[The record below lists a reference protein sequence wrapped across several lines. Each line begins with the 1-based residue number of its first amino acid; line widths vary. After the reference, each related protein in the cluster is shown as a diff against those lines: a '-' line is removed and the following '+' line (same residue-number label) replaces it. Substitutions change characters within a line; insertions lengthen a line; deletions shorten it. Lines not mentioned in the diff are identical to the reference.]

1 MMMPLTMATIGEV
14 QTIKKVGGKQEVK
27 LFLES
32 LGFTTGATVTIVSKN
47 QGNLIT
53 KIKESRVAISQ
64 EMANKIMIYLFNP
77 PKPLCFQGKSAF

>member
-1 MMMPLTMATIGEV
+1 MMPLTMASVGEM

-32 LGFTTGATVTIVSKN
+32 LGFTTGAIVTIVSKN

-53 KIKESRVAISQ
+53 RIKDSRVAISQ
-64 EMANKIMIYLFNP
+64 EMENKIII
-77 PKPLCFQGKSAF
+77 

>member
-53 KIKESRVAISQ
+53 TIKESRVAISQ
-64 EMANKIMIYLFNP
+64 EMANKIMI
-77 PKPLCFQGKSAF
+77 

>member
-1 MMMPLTMATIGEV
+1 MPLTMASVGEM

-32 LGFTTGATVTIVSKN
+32 LGFTTGAIVTIVSKN

-53 KIKESRVAISQ
+53 KIKDSRVAISQ
-64 EMANKIMIYLFNP
+64 EMANKITI
-77 PKPLCFQGKSAF
+77 

>member
-1 MMMPLTMATIGEV
+1 MMPLTMASIGEI
-14 QTIKKVGGKQEVK
+14 QTIKKVGGKQNVK

-32 LGFTTGATVTIVSKN
+32 LGFIMGATVIVVSKN

-64 EMANKIMIYLFNP
+64 EMANKIMV
-77 PKPLCFQGKSAF
+77 

>member
-1 MMMPLTMATIGEV
+1 MMMPLTMASVGEM

-32 LGFTTGATVTIVSKN
+32 LGFTTGAIVTIVSKN

-53 KIKESRVAISQ
+53 KIKDSRVAISQ
-64 EMANKIMIYLFNP
+64 EMANKITI
-77 PKPLCFQGKSAF
+77 

>member
-1 MMMPLTMATIGEV
+1 MMMPLTMANIGEML
-14 QTIKKVGGKQEVK
+14 TIRKVGGKQDIK

-32 LGFTTGATVTIVSKN
+32 LGFTSGAAVMVVSKN

-64 EMANKIMIYLFNP
+64 EMANKIMI
-77 PKPLCFQGKSAF
+77 

>member
-53 KIKESRVAISQ
+53 KIKESREAISQ
-64 EMANKIMIYLFNP
+64 EMANYDLTIKRGIIN
-77 PKPLCFQGKSAF
+77 

>member
-32 LGFTTGATVTIVSKN
+32 LGFTTGATVTIVGKN

-53 KIKESRVAISQ
+53 KIKE
-64 EMANKIMIYLFNP
+64 
-77 PKPLCFQGKSAF
+77 

>member
-32 LGFTTGATVTIVSKN
+32 LGFTTGATVTIVSNYYKLEGDGMKLFPVEN
-47 QGNLIT
+47 
-53 KIKESRVAISQ
+53 
-64 EMANKIMIYLFNP
+64 NK
-77 PKPLCFQGKSAF
+77 

>member
-47 QGNLIT
+47 QGKGDN
-53 KIKESRVAISQ
+53 
-64 EMANKIMIYLFNP
+64 
-77 PKPLCFQGKSAF
+77 

>member
-53 KIKESRVAISQ
+53 KIKESRLAISQ
-64 EMANKIMIYLFNP
+64 EMANYSSKIYRRVKKCQLQ
-77 PKPLCFQGKSAF
+77 LH

>member
-1 MMMPLTMATIGEV
+1 MKYRP
-14 QTIKKVGGKQEVK
+14 GKQEVK

-64 EMANKIMIYLFNP
+64 EMANKIMI
-77 PKPLCFQGKSAF
+77 

>member
-1 MMMPLTMATIGEV
+1 MPLTMASVGEM

-32 LGFTTGATVTIVSKN
+32 LGFTTGAIVTIVSKN

-53 KIKESRVAISQ
+53 RIKDSRVAISQ
-64 EMANKIMIYLFNP
+64 EMANKIII
-77 PKPLCFQGKSAF
+77 

>member
-1 MMMPLTMATIGEV
+1 MMPLTMASVGEM

-32 LGFTTGATVTIVSKN
+32 LGFTTGAIVTIVSKN

-53 KIKESRVAISQ
+53 RIKDSRVAMSP
-64 EMANKIMIYLFNP
+64 EMANKIII
-77 PKPLCFQGKSAF
+77 

>member
-1 MMMPLTMATIGEV
+1 MIPLTMASVGEM

-32 LGFTTGATVTIVSKN
+32 LGFTTGAIVTIVSKN

-53 KIKESRVAISQ
+53 RIKDSRVAISQ
-64 EMANKIMIYLFNP
+64 EMANKIII
-77 PKPLCFQGKSAF
+77 

>member
-14 QTIKKVGGKQEVK
+14 QTIKKVWGKQEVK

-32 LGFTTGATVTIVSKN
+32 LGFTTGAKVTIVSKN

-64 EMANKIMIYLFNP
+64 EMANKIMI
-77 PKPLCFQGKSAF
+77 